1 MDHSPGGRGEP
12 ARQLESRPLYLQARD
27 LLRARIVDGTWPP
40 GHFLPSEMRLA
51 EEFGVSLGTVR
62 KAMEDLV
69 GQGLLE
75 RLHGRGT
82 RVVKQSSDQA
92 RFRFFRL
99 QRPDGSRFVPVGRV
113 LAVGRRPAT
122 REEADLFG
130 LSPRQKVIVV
140 DRERRDGDTVVAGE
154 RLILP
159 EPAFRRLDLPVGS
172 DLGEELYVTY
182 QEQCG
187 VTVAATR
194 DEIAAEAA
202 DAATAR
208 LLGLPEGAPLLR
220 ISRHA
225 FGLDGTVVEW
235 RVDRTARLHYRVDLD

>member
-1 MDHSPGGRGEP
+1 MDNSPGLREP

-62 KAMEDLV
+62 KGMEELV

-82 RVVKQSSDQA
+82 RVAKQSSDRA

-113 LAVGRRPAT
+113 LAVERRAAA
-122 REEADLFG
+122 REEAELFG
-130 LSPRQKVIVV
+130 LAPRQKVLVL
-140 DRERRDGDTVVAGE
+140 DRERRDGAAVVATE
-154 RLILP
+154 RLTLP
-159 EPAFRRLDLPVGS
+159 ERIFRRLDLPVGS

-202 DAATAR
+202 DEAAAR
-208 LLGLPEGAPLLR
+208 LLGVPQGAPLLR
-220 ISRHA
+220 ISRLA

-235 RVDRTARLHYRVDLD
+235 RVNRTALLHYRVDLD